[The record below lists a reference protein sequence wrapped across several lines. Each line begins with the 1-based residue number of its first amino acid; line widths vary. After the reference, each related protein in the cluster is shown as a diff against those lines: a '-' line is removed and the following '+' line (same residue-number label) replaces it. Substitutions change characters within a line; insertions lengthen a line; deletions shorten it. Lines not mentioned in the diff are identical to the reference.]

1 MGLSVSFEN
10 GRMTKGRE
18 ATPAYIKQDKFGLP
32 CVHMN
37 IARNSRLLEFESPGT
52 HIPAKNCLVR
62 DLWDMFH
69 VYVAPSRVE
78 FAGEGL
84 YARRDIKKD
93 SLVCLFSGSRK
104 RHFRHADYIFS
115 DYCIKLDES
124 CSIDIPDFYIPVT
137 HYSATLAHKACHSFS
152 PNSRFDMLYHPRFG
166 KIMAIFAKEDIR

>member
-78 FAGEGL
+78 FAGRNKQAENGL
-84 YARRDIKKD
+84 Q
-93 SLVCLFSGSRK
+93 SRSSENGK
-104 RHFRHADYIFS
+104 TAMWHYGL
-115 DYCIKLDES
+115 KLQ
-124 CSIDIPDFYIPVT
+124 
-137 HYSATLAHKACHSFS
+137 
-152 PNSRFDMLYHPRFG
+152 
-166 KIMAIFAKEDIR
+166 